1 MRRRRVKPA
10 LLVLPLMLGA
20 SLLSGCGSTPAAGD
34 EADCPAGQVSRGGV
48 CLPRD
53 AAAFARAQV
62 QGSLTKSKL
71 TASMAEVWTGGER
84 VASVAAGE
92 SMTGIPATPDMRFRN
107 GAVAIPYLTTALL
120 KLVDEGRVSLDDS
133 ISRWRPDLPHADAI
147 TLRMLASTTSG
158 YADYVR
164 DPKFIATLYANP
176 FRQWTPQ
183 ELVKMSVDRPL
194 VREPGSGFAYS
205 HANWQI
211 LGDVIARVRDKPLG
225 EVMREE
231 IIEPLGLTGTSN
243 PSTAEIP
250 APVLHAFD
258 NERKVFEDSTYWDP
272 SWTIAPGAVMTSTMA
287 DMAKSFAAIGEGRL
301 LTPESHKAQ
310 LTPVAT
316 IEPGTS
322 YALGLVVQ
330 NGWILQNPSFAG
342 YAATVAYLPAKKLAI
357 ATVTTQGKGST
368 VQNASTDVLVAL
380 ANHLAPDHPLTL
392 RRSG

>member
-1 MRRRRVKPA
+1 MQRRSAKPA
-10 LLVLPLMLGA
+10 LLLLPLALGA
-20 SLLSGCGSTPAAGD
+20 ALLCGCGAPEAAGD
-34 EADCPAGQVSRGGV
+34 EPGCPAGQVSRGGV
-48 CLPRD
+48 CLPGD
-53 AAAFARAQV
+53 AAGFARRQV
-62 QGSLTKSKL
+62 DASLAKYRL
-71 TASMAEVWTGGER
+71 TASMAEVWSGGER

-133 ISRWRPDLPHADAI
+133 VSRWRPDLPHADAI

-164 DPKFIATLYANP
+164 DPRFIAALYENP
-176 FRQWTPQ
+176 FRQWAPQ
-183 ELVKMSVDRPL
+183 ELVGMSVDRPL
-194 VREPGSGFAYS
+194 VREPGTGFAYS

-211 LGDVIARVRDKPLG
+211 LGDVIARVRDRPLG

-231 IIEPLGLTGTSN
+231 IVKPLGLTGTAN
-243 PSTAEIP
+243 PTTAEIP
-250 APVLHAFD
+250 PPVLHAFD

-272 SWTIAPGAVMTSTMA
+272 SWTLPPGAVMTSTMA
-287 DMAKSFAAIGEGRL
+287 DVAKSFAAIGDGKL
-301 LTPESHKAQ
+301 LSPRSHKAQ
-310 LTPVAT
+310 LTPVST
-316 IEPGTS
+316 IAPGTS

-357 ATVTTQGKGST
+357 VTVSTQGRGST
-368 VQNASTDVLVAL
+368 VQNPSTDVLVAL
-380 ANHLAPDHPLTL
+380 ANHLAPDHPLKL
-392 RRSG
+392 R

>member
-10 LLVLPLMLGA
+10 LLLPLVLGA
-20 SLLSGCGSTPAAGD
+20 SLLSGCGTPAAAGD
-34 EADCPAGQVSRGGV
+34 PADCPAGQVSRGGV
-48 CLPRD
+48 CLAGD

-62 QGSLTKSKL
+62 QGSLAKYKL

-84 VASVAAGE
+84 VASVAAGQ

-107 GAVAIPYLTTALL
+107 GAVVIPYLTSALL

-164 DPKFIATLYANP
+164 DPKFLAALYENP
-176 FRQWTPQ
+176 FRHWTSQ
-183 ELVKMSVDRPL
+183 ELVRISVDKPL
-194 VREPGSGFAYS
+194 VRAPGSGFAYS

-211 LGDVIARVRDKPLG
+211 LGDIIGKVRGRPLA

-231 IIEPLGLTGTSN
+231 IIGPLGLTGTSN

-301 LTPESHKAQ
+301 LSPESHKAQ

-316 IEPGTS
+316 VQPGVS
-322 YALGLVVQ
+322 YALGLVVD
-330 NGWILQNPSFAG
+330 GDWILQNPSFAG

-357 ATVTTQGKGST
+357 ATVATQGKGST
-368 VQNASTDVLVAL
+368 VQNASTEVLIAL
-380 ANHLAPDHPLTL
+380 AAHLAPDHPLKL
-392 RRSG
+392 R

>member
-1 MRRRRVKPA
+1 MRRRSVKPA
-10 LLVLPLMLGA
+10 PLLVPLVLGA
-20 SLLSGCGSTPAAGD
+20 CLLSGCGTPTAEGD
-34 EADCPAGQVSRGGV
+34 ERDCPSGQVSRGGT
-48 CLPRD
+48 CLPED
-53 AAAFARAQV
+53 AAAFARRQV
-62 QGSLTKSKL
+62 GESLAKYKL

-84 VASVAAGE
+84 VAAATAGE
-92 SMTGIPATPDMRFRN
+92 SMTGVPATPDMRFRN
-107 GAVAIPYLTTALL
+107 GAVAIPYLTTLLL

-133 ISRWRPDLPHADAI
+133 VSRWRPDLPHADAI

-164 DPKFIATLYANP
+164 DPKFIAALYENP
-176 FRQWTPQ
+176 FRRWTP
-183 ELVKMSVDRPL
+183 EALIRISVDKPL
-194 VREPGSGFAYS
+194 VRAPGSGFAYS

-211 LGDVIARVRDKPLG
+211 LGDIIGKVRGRPLA

-272 SWTIAPGAVMTSTMA
+272 SWTLAPGAVMTSTLA
-287 DMAKSFAAIGEGRL
+287 DMAKSFASIGEGRL
-301 LTPESHKAQ
+301 LSPESHRAQ
-310 LTPVAT
+310 LAPVST
-316 IEPGTS
+316 IAPGTS

-330 NGWILQNPSFAG
+330 DGWILQNPSFAG
-342 YAATVAYLPAKKLAI
+342 YAATVAYLPSKKLAI
-357 ATVTTQGKGST
+357 ATVATQGRGST

-380 ANHLAPDHPLTL
+380 ANHLAPDHPLKL
-392 RRSG
+392 R

>member
-1 MRRRRVKPA
+1 MRRCSAKPA
-10 LLVLPLMLGA
+10 LLLTMVLGA
-20 SLLSGCGSTPAAGD
+20 ALLSGCGSTPAVGD
-34 EADCPAGQVSRGGV
+34 GPGCPAGQVSRGGT
-48 CLPRD
+48 CLPGD
-53 AAAFARAQV
+53 AAGFAGRQV
-62 QGSLTKSKL
+62 RESLAKYRL
-71 TASMAEVWTGGER
+71 TASMAEVWSGGER

-92 SMTGIPATPDMRFRN
+92 SMAGIPATPDMRFRN

-164 DPKFIATLYANP
+164 DPRFVAALYENP

-183 ELVKMSVDRPL
+183 ELVRMSVDRPL

-211 LGDVIARVRDKPLG
+211 LGDVIARVRDRPLA

-231 IIEPLGLTGTSN
+231 IIEPLGLTGTAN
-243 PSTAEIP
+243 PTTAEIP
-250 APVLHAFD
+250 PPVLHAFD

-272 SWTIAPGAVMTSTMA
+272 SWTLAPGAVMTSTMA
-287 DMAKSFAAIGEGRL
+287 DMATSFAAIGDGKL
-301 LTPESHKAQ
+301 LSPRSHKAQ
-310 LTPVAT
+310 LAPVST
-316 IEPGTS
+316 IAPGTS

-357 ATVTTQGKGST
+357 ATVSTQGRGST
-368 VQNASTDVLVAL
+368 VQNPSTDVLVAL
-380 ANHLAPDHPLTL
+380 ANHLAPDHPLKL
-392 RRSG
+392 R

>member
-1 MRRRRVKPA
+1 MRRRSVKPA
-10 LLVLPLMLGA
+10 PLLLTIALGA
-20 SLLSGCGSTPAAGD
+20 SLLAGCGTPAAVGE
-34 EADCPAGQVSRGGV
+34 EAGCPAGQVSRGGT
-48 CLPRD
+48 CLPGD
-53 AAAFARAQV
+53 AAAFAGRQV
-62 QGSLTKSKL
+62 RESLAKYRL
-71 TASMAEVWTGGER
+71 TASMAEVWSGGER

-92 SMTGIPATPDMRFRN
+92 SMTGVPATPDMRFRN
-107 GAVAIPYLTTALL
+107 GAVAIPYLTTSLL
-120 KLVDEGRVSLDDS
+120 KLVDEGKVSLDDS
-133 ISRWRPDLPHADAI
+133 VSRWRPDLPHADAI

-164 DPKFIATLYANP
+164 DPKFIAALYQNP

-183 ELVKMSVDRPL
+183 ELVRMSVDKPL

-211 LGDVIARVRDKPLG
+211 LGDVIARVRDRPLA

-231 IIEPLGLTGTSN
+231 IIRPLGLTGTAN
-243 PSTAEIP
+243 PTTAEIP

-287 DMAKSFAAIGEGRL
+287 DMAKSFAAIGEGKL
-301 LTPESHKAQ
+301 LSPRSHKAQ
-310 LTPVAT
+310 LTPVST
-316 IEPGTS
+316 VEPGTS

-330 NGWILQNPSFAG
+330 GDWIVQNPSFAG

-357 ATVTTQGKGST
+357 ATVATQGRGST

-380 ANHLAPDHPLTL
+380 ANRLAPDHPLTL
-392 RRSG
+392 RRPG

>member
-1 MRRRRVKPA
+1 MRRRSVKPA
-10 LLVLPLMLGA
+10 MLLPLVLGA
-20 SLLSGCGSTPAAGD
+20 SLLSGCGTPAAAGD

-48 CLPRD
+48 CLAGD

-62 QGSLTKSKL
+62 QQSLAKFKL

-92 SMTGIPATPDMRFRN
+92 TMTGIPATPDMRFRN

-158 YADYVR
+158 YSDYVR
-164 DPKFIATLYANP
+164 DPKFLAALYENP
-176 FRQWTPQ
+176 FRHWTSD
-183 ELVKMSVDRPL
+183 ELIRISVDKPL
-194 VREPGSGFAYS
+194 VRAPGSGFAYS
-205 HANWQI
+205 HGNWQI
-211 LGDVIARVRDKPLG
+211 LGDIIGKVRGRPLA

-231 IIEPLGLTGTSN
+231 IIGPLGLTGTSN

-272 SWTIAPGAVMTSTMA
+272 SWTIAPGAVMTSTMT
-287 DMAKSFAAIGEGRL
+287 DMAKSFTAIGEGKL
-301 LTPESHKAQ
+301 LSPESHKAQ
-310 LTPVAT
+310 LTPVST
-316 IEPGTS
+316 VQPGVS
-322 YALGLVVQ
+322 YALGLAVQ
-330 NGWILQNPSFAG
+330 GDWILQNPSFAG

-357 ATVTTQGKGST
+357 ATVSTQGKGST
-368 VQNASTDVLVAL
+368 VQNASTEVLVAL
-380 ANHLAPDHPLTL
+380 ANHLAPDHPLGL
-392 RRSG
+392 RKSG